1 MDSLTGT
8 SAEARYAHIR
18 SLSGGKGMSEHM
30 TTDGLHLPSLTIR
43 GFRGIPRLDVERL
56 GRVTLLAGR
65 NGVGKTTVLDAVRLY
80 AERGSLL
87 AFHEILTRHEE
98 VETWPD
104 DDDGWDERPVFE
116 ALFTGRRPELHSS
129 FAVGPE
135 KGELRVLATI
145 VAPDEVSRDQL
156 KLFEPRSGPLDSP
169 ILQVSFGQHQ
179 QYLPVLDKID
189 RVLEPLF
196 LHDRRSRYL
205 VQEAEWPASVACV
218 ALGPGLPSNRQAAA
232 HWDELAAGPRE
243 ELALSALQLACAG
256 TIVRIAAV
264 AGSARSRGRRIV
276 VGLAGGERVP
286 LRSLGDGAARLFGL
300 AIAFSNAAGGFL
312 LIDEAENGIHH
323 SLQTDYWRLVFQAAR
338 EHDVQVLATTHSWDC
353 VEGFARAAGEDER
366 SEGVAVRLEHLDDG
380 GLRAIEYSEDTLR
393 VAAERGIEIR

>member
-1 MDSLTGT
+1 
-8 SAEARYAHIR
+8 
-18 SLSGGKGMSEHM
+18 MSEQM
-30 TTDGLHLPSLTIR
+30 TTDGLHLPSLSIR

-87 AFHEILTRHEE
+87 ALQEILTRREE
-98 VETWPD
+98 LETWPD

-116 ALFTGRRPELHSS
+116 ALFSGRRPDLHSS

-135 KGELRVLATI
+135 RGDARVCVTI

-156 KLFEPRSGPLDSP
+156 KLFEPRSGPFDSP
-169 ILQVSFGQHQ
+169 ILQVAFGQHQ
-179 QYLPVLDKID
+179 QYLPVFDKFD
-189 RVLEPLF
+189 RAHEPLF
-196 LHDRRSRYL
+196 RHGRRSRYL
-205 VQEAEWPASVACV
+205 AQEVERPDSVACV

-243 ELALSALQLACAG
+243 ELALGALQLACAG

-264 AGSARSRGRRIV
+264 AGSARTRDRRIV
-276 VGLAGGERVP
+276 VGLADGDRVP

-300 AIAFSNAAGGFL
+300 VVCRGF
-312 LIDEAENGIHH
+312 
-323 SLQTDYWRLVFQAAR
+323 V
-338 EHDVQVLATTHSWDC
+338 
-353 VEGFARAAGEDER
+353 
-366 SEGVAVRLEHLDDG
+366 
-380 GLRAIEYSEDTLR
+380 
-393 VAAERGIEIR
+393 

>member
-1 MDSLTGT
+1 
-8 SAEARYAHIR
+8 
-18 SLSGGKGMSEHM
+18 MSQQM
-30 TTDGLHLPSLTIR
+30 TTNGLHLPSLSIR

-80 AERGSLL
+80 AERGSLFAL
-87 AFHEILTRHEE
+87 QEILQRHEE
-98 VETWPD
+98 LETWPD

-116 ALFTGRRPELHSS
+116 ALFHGRRPEMNGS

-135 KGELRVLATI
+135 SGEARVSATI

-156 KLFEPRSGPLDSP
+156 KLFEPRSGPFESP
-169 ILQVSFGQHQ
+169 ILQIAFGQHQ
-179 QYLPVLDKID
+179 QYLPVFDKID
-189 RVLEPLF
+189 RAFEPLF
-196 LHDRRSRYL
+196 LHGRRSRYL
-205 VQEAEWPASVACV
+205 VQELEWPDSVACV

-243 ELALSALQLACAG
+243 ELALGALQLACAG

-264 AGSARSRGRRIV
+264 AGSARTRERRIV
-276 VGLAGGERVP
+276 VGLADGDRVP

-338 EHDVQVLATTHSWDC
+338 DHDVQVLATTHSWDC
-353 VEGFARAAGEDER
+353 VEGFARAASEDAE
-366 SEGVAVRLEHLDDG
+366 SEGIAVRLERCGDG
-380 GLRAIEYSEDTLR
+380 DLRAVEYREDTLR